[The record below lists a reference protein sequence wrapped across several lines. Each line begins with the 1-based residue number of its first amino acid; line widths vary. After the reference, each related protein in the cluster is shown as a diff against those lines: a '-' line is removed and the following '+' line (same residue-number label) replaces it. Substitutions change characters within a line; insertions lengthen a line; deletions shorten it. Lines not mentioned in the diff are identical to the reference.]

1 MQVEQ
6 GNADVQQA
14 SRAFKLAVLKEAEV
28 VVSTLGAAG
37 GDLLALS
44 AGQLGFDA
52 VIIDEVLPFCIVTI
66 LAHLSSATVTLVLHA
81 SEMCCEA

>member
-6 GNADVQQA
+6 GNAEVQQA
-14 SRAFKLAVLKEAEV
+14 SRASKLAVLKEAEV

-37 GDLLALS
+37 GDLLTLS

-52 VIIDEVLPFCIVTI
+52 VIIDEVHPISHPHNLG
-66 LAHLSSATVTLVLHA
+66 SSQQCKNYYGA
-81 SEMCCEA
+81 SCM